1 VLAESMEEAV
11 NLESSENIHILL
23 MDSMGPLDK
32 IINELPVKLVMNFP
46 TMNDDDEISFEIS
59 LINPDG
65 RLTSKFTG
73 FLDIWE
79 KDFAPQ
85 LPIRDIKGEWKIR
98 INIKGTVNKIQ
109 DYTLIL

>member
-1 VLAESMEEAV
+1 VLAESMEETV

-32 IINELPVKLVMNFP
+32 KINELPVKLVLNFP
-46 TMNDDDEISFEIS
+46 TMNEDDEVSYEIS

-85 LPIRDIKGEWKIR
+85 LPIRDIEGEWKIR
-98 INIKGTVNKIQ
+98 IILKGTVNKFQ
-109 DYTLIL
+109 DYRLIL